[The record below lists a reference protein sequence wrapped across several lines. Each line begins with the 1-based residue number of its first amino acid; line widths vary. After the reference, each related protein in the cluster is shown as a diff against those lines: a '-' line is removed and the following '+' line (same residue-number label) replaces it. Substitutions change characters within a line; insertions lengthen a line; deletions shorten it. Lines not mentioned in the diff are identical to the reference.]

1 MNTRGSVAKPVEI
14 LAVPYDSGH
23 RGVRMGRGPEHLLR
37 GGIEGKLVDGRR
49 QVRAR
54 IVEARSP
61 FRAEIATA
69 FELFRRVSERVG
81 AAVEAGSFPLVLSGN
96 CNNTVGVVAGLAG
109 SSPDEVGIVWFDGH
123 ADFNTPET
131 TTTGFLDGMG
141 LAITVGRGWANMM
154 RDVPY
159 FRPVRVEDVVL
170 LGDRGASPIE
180 KELLRTL
187 GVTVVEEEGVARKT
201 GEQQT
206 LHAALDALRG
216 RVRRVHVHL
225 DLDVLDPEKV
235 GPANEFAPEGG
246 VTVEEVEECI
256 LAIRERFEVASATV
270 ASYDPDHDREDRV
283 LRAAVGFARSLTS

>member
-23 RGVRMGRGPEHLLR
+23 RGVRMGGGPEHLLR
-37 GGIEGKLVDGRR
+37 GGIEGKLADGRR

-96 CNNTVGVVAGLAG
+96 CNNIVGVVAGLAG
-109 SSPDEVGIVWFDGH
+109 SSPDEVGIVWFDDH

-141 LAITVGRGWANMM
+141 LAIAVGEVGR
-154 RDVPY
+154 
-159 FRPVRVEDVVL
+159 
-170 LGDRGASPIE
+170 
-180 KELLRTL
+180 T
-187 GVTVVEEEGVARKT
+187 
-201 GEQQT
+201 
-206 LHAALDALRG
+206 
-216 RVRRVHVHL
+216 
-225 DLDVLDPEKV
+225 
-235 GPANEFAPEGG
+235 
-246 VTVEEVEECI
+246 
-256 LAIRERFEVASATV
+256 
-270 ASYDPDHDREDRV
+270 
-283 LRAAVGFARSLTS
+283 

>member
-23 RGVRMGRGPEHLLR
+23 RGVRMGGGPEHLLR
-37 GGIEGKLVDGRR
+37 GGIEGKLADGRR

-96 CNNTVGVVAGLAG
+96 CNNIVGVVAGL
-109 SSPDEVGIVWFDGH
+109 VWFDDH

-141 LAITVGRGWANMM
+141 LAIAVGRGWANMM

-159 FRPVRVEDVVL
+159 FRPVRE
-170 LGDRGASPIE
+170 
-180 KELLRTL
+180 
-187 GVTVVEEEGVARKT
+187 EEEGGRSSR
-201 GEQQT
+201 
-206 LHAALDALRG
+206 RG
-216 RVRRVHVHL
+216 PWR
-225 DLDVLDPEKV
+225 
-235 GPANEFAPEGG
+235 
-246 VTVEEVEECI
+246 
-256 LAIRERFEVASATV
+256 
-270 ASYDPDHDREDRV
+270 
-283 LRAAVGFARSLTS
+283 